1 MQLYLGRLAVALITC
16 LFLVSCAS
24 SKLTSTWTDPKYR
37 GSHYS
42 NLLVIGAAE
51 EDNTRRYFE
60 KTFVEKLEAAGIK
73 AVESSSVM
81 SRDEKIDKE
90 TILAVIEKTGVDG
103 VLLTY
108 LLAVKEKEV
117 ASPGPT
123 PTYSRADDYH
133 GGSIPDLFS
142 ASGYRSGP
150 QYYPTRVKVRLE
162 TNLYDAKTE
171 QKVWSARSRTLN
183 PKSDTALM
191 DSVIDALVKDLKK
204 NKLLP

>member
-1 MQLYLGRLAVALITC
+1 MQLYLNRLAIAAFTC
-16 LFLVSCAS
+16 LFLISCS
-24 SKLTSTWTDPKYR
+24 STKLTSTWTDPKYR
-37 GSHYS
+37 GSQYS
-42 NLLVIGAAE
+42 HLLVIGVAE
-51 EDNTRRYFE
+51 QEDIRRSFE
-60 KTFVEKLEAAGIK
+60 EKFVERLEAGGIK

-81 SRDEKIDKE
+81 LKDQKIDKE
-90 TILAVIEKTGVDG
+90 TILAVVEKTGVDG

-123 PTYSRADDYH
+123 YSRADDYH
-133 GGSIPDLFS
+133 GGTIPDLSS
-142 ASGYRSGP
+142 AYDYRSGP
-150 QYYPTRVKVRLE
+150 QYYTTRVKVRLE

-191 DSVIDALVKDLKK
+191 DSVIDSLVKDLKK

>member
-1 MQLYLGRLAVALITC
+1 
-16 LFLVSCAS
+16 
-24 SKLTSTWTDPKYR
+24 
-37 GSHYS
+37 
-42 NLLVIGAAE
+42 LVIGVAE
-51 EDNTRRYFE
+51 QEDIRRSFE
-60 KTFVEKLEAAGIK
+60 EKFVERLEAGGIK

-81 SRDEKIDKE
+81 SKDQKIDKE
-90 TILAVIEKTGVDG
+90 TILAVVEKTGVDG

-117 ASPGPT
+117 ASPGA
-123 PTYSRADDYH
+123 TYSRADDYH
-133 GGSIPDLFS
+133 GGTIPDLSS
-142 ASGYRSGP
+142 AYDYRSGP
-150 QYYPTRVKVRLE
+150 QYYTTRVKVRLE

-191 DSVIDALVKDLKK
+191 DSVIDSLVKDLKK

>member
-1 MQLYLGRLAVALITC
+1 MRGFVRVIAVTVSAFFLPISCTTTKITH
-16 LFLVSCAS
+16 
-24 SKLTSTWTDPKYR
+24 TWADKSYR
-37 GSHYS
+37 GTPFSHI
-42 NLLVIGAAE
+42 LVIGVAE
-51 EDNTRRYFE
+51 KDETRRSFE
-60 KTFVEKLEAAGIK
+60 EKFVTKLEATGVK
-73 AVESSSVM
+73 GVESLDVM
-81 SRDEKIDKE
+81 PADEKIDKE
-90 TILAVIEKTGVDG
+90 TILAVVKKTGVDG

-183 PKSDTALM
+183 PKSDTALI
-191 DSVIDALVKDLKK
+191 DSVIEVIVKDLKK
-204 NKLLP
+204 NY